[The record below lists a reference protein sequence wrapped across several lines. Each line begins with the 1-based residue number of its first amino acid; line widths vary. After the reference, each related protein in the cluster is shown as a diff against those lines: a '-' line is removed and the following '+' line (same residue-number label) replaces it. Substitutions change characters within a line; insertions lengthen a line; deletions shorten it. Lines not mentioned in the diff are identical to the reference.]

1 MSCKTLPNWRCILW
15 AIPFLLALLLIS
27 GCVSNTNPAA
37 AATARL
43 QVVDLNN
50 LVSPLV
56 RDDPVSL
63 SSAKNE
69 WTSFELQISGLP
81 PADERTFYTLRLQSL
96 NLQTANKTIAT
107 ENYSVYQ
114 ILSMPVD
121 VNRAGYVRHTGLS
134 AATTSMP
141 RALLPMKINDGKV
154 NLSSA
159 RDPDNPTDPNSHA
172 SGKPI
177 MLWIDLHIPPQ
188 TPAGNYAGVC
198 DILATRDEKPLAST
212 PVNLNVYDFVLPD
225 DRHLNLVGEIDWDS
239 LTRLYP
245 DRFEA
250 VTPRLINRKD
260 SRYAPAIKTLDQLMT
275 MAQQHR
281 VEVIV
286 PRLQPN
292 VKWPGDEPPRVTW
305 DDFDTV
311 IGPWLRGDMFAD
323 KVPLGYWPLP
333 ASDGLFNYDP
343 KSQREYWADA
353 ATHFDQNDWLM
364 RCPVFLEK
372 PTPGR
377 ASAIESLRYS
387 ADAAGVLSS
396 HPRIRVAVPLEDD
409 QVQFANDENR
419 NLIDP
424 QDATRLLTSNPGIV
438 FSSPIANWPNGVP
451 RPMRWMRTDLTGLI
465 PYIGAGGDE
474 RDVRLWAWLSFLPLP
489 PPALGVQYG
498 PVQFIRWLG
507 ALPKDSDP
515 KHPADPSE
523 LIWFYP
529 GSWFGIDE
537 PVPTIQ
543 LKWLRRAQQDFE
555 YLYLA
560 RQRGD
565 AINALF
571 MARLM
576 AKPVELQP
584 NQQPDPTYG
593 LMCGTADPK
602 AWQQAID
609 LLAKRILL
617 REPGQPIDKEK
628 DFQLNL
634 RTLQWSEPQERPVI
648 AGRATNWGWESQN
661 GENWIDLKLGIDIYN
676 ASDSTPDQNLLQWTA
691 IPESTGWQVH
701 PQPLPIPALA
711 TYHVARFD
719 IDAKV
724 DPTKLRKIDR
734 RPIEVTFTN
743 GFTKKTSQLR
753 MILPVAISDRREGLL
768 NLDGLLN
775 DWSPDDAICDGP
787 MVKMFNRPALQAQE
801 LQAASTPAQIY
812 TGWADENFYVAFKLT
827 GISQS
832 PIKTVRNFVS
842 YQFRRAWGEDL
853 CQLLIQ
859 PVYADSTLGPVTHIV
874 CKPDGNWV
882 ERKMDP
888 HLYAD
893 PWQAFEG
900 TGVRYVATI
909 EGSDWRG
916 EIAIPWKAINAQNS
930 KGMPVML
937 RFNFTQHRK
946 DIGESAS
953 WAGPVD
959 FGRDDAFTGILLLR
973 EPQTPGMPGASQ
985 N

>member
-1 MSCKTLPNWRCILW
+1 MSCKPLPNWRCARW
-15 AIPFLLALLLIS
+15 AIMPLLAFFFS
-27 GCVSNTNPAA
+27 GCVSNNTPIAS
-37 AATARL
+37 TARL
-43 QVVDLNN
+43 QAIDLNN
-50 LVSPLV
+50 LVAPVV
-56 RDDPVSL
+56 RDDAVSL

-69 WTSFELQISGLP
+69 WASFQLQINGLP
-81 PADERTFYTLRLQSL
+81 PADERTFYTLRLQAL
-96 NLQTANKTIAT
+96 NLQTANQTIAT

-141 RALLPMKINDGKV
+141 RALLPMQINDGKI
-154 NLSSA
+154 NLSTA

-172 SGKPI
+172 GTKPI
-177 MLWIDLHIPPQ
+177 LLWIDLHIPPQ
-188 TPAGNYAGVC
+188 TPAGGYVGVC
-198 DILATRDEKPLAST
+198 DILATDNGKPLAST

-250 VTPRLINRKD
+250 VTPRLMNRKD
-260 SRYAPAIKTLDQLMT
+260 NRYAPAIKTLDQLVT
-275 MAQQHR
+275 MAQLHR
-281 VEVIV
+281 VEVII
-286 PRLQPN
+286 PRLQPS
-292 VKWPGDEPPRVTW
+292 VKWPGDEPPRVSW

-311 IGPWLRGDMFAD
+311 VGPWLRGDMFAD

-333 ASDGLFNYDP
+333 ATDGLFNYDS

-353 ATHFDQNDWLM
+353 ATHFDQNDWLT
-364 RCPVFLEK
+364 RSPVFLEK

-377 ASAIESLRYS
+377 ASAIESFRYS
-387 ADAAGVLSS
+387 ADAAGVLAS
-396 HPRIRVAVPLEDD
+396 HPRVRVAIPLEDD
-409 QVQFANDENR
+409 QVQFASDENH

-438 FSSPIANWPNGVP
+438 FSSPIANWPSGLP
-451 RPMRWMRTDLTGLI
+451 RPQRWMRTDLTGLI
-465 PYIGAGGDE
+465 PYVGAGGDE

-498 PVQFIRWLG
+498 PVQFIRWIG
-507 ALPKDSDP
+507 TLPKDSDP
-515 KHPADPSE
+515 KHPADPTE

-576 AKPVELQP
+576 AKPVELEP

-602 AWQQAID
+602 AWQEAID

-634 RTLQWSEPQERPVI
+634 QTLQWSEPQERPVI

-661 GENWIDLKLGIDIYN
+661 GESWIDLKLGIDIYN
-676 ASDSTPDQNLLQWTA
+676 ASDSTPDENLLEWTA
-691 IPESTGWQVH
+691 VPEATGWQVH
-701 PQPLPIPALA
+701 PQPMQIPALA
-711 TYHVARFD
+711 TYHVQRFD

-724 DPTKLRKIDR
+724 DPTKLQKIDR

-775 DWSPDDAICDGP
+775 DWSADDAICDGP
-787 MVKMFNRPALQAQE
+787 LVKMFNRPALQAQE
-801 LQAASTPAQIY
+801 LQAASTPTQIF
-812 TGWADENFYVAFKLT
+812 TGWADENFYVAFKLG

-859 PVYADSTLGPVTHIV
+859 PVYADSTLGPVMHIV

-909 EGSDWRG
+909 DGSDWRG
-916 EIAIPWKAINAQNS
+916 EIAIPWKAINADSS

-937 RFNFTQHRK
+937 RFNFTQHLQ
-946 DIGESAS
+946 DSGESAS

-973 EPQTPGMPGASQ
+973 EPETPGMPRP
-985 N
+985 